1 MCFQI
6 LALFFFVFLASGGR
20 NGVAGTEFAE
30 LIRNVTVPLGREAV
44 LSCVINDLGAF
55 KVGWLRQSDQT
66 IMSYHR
72 KVVTHNP
79 RVTVTHDESRTWN
92 LHIRHVR
99 ESDQGCYMCQIN
111 TDKMKKQ
118 LGCITVQ
125 VPPDVIDEES
135 TSDMTVNEGDNVT
148 LTCRA
153 KGKPEPKI
161 IWRREDGHK
170 IAVLLTVTSPAPP
183 AIKGQNHPTWSS
195 RAAKRQ
201 PANDVTGAATYRKA
215 DDVRMVTHTRSK
227 DVDSYEGEVLRLY
240 RVSRQMMGAYMCIA
254 SNDVPP
260 AVSKRVPL
268 NVKFAPLVKAE
279 TQLLGAPV
287 GSQIVLKCIIES
299 YPPSINIWMKGR
311 HQDHTMLLDGKKYG
325 IEEGRSGY
333 HTTSTLT
340 IRNFQVTDESSYTCI
355 STNPLGNSEA
365 SIRLYEI
372 QQSPA
377 VRSTQ
382 STWTAL
388 KTFSTGVVTPLLI
401 ESINRKNETKQHSTG
416 FQERVTKAPESGDHR
431 ARKASRA
438 SPGVT
443 TWSPLHCNL
452 LAGATVAVVVVLQ
465 LL

>member
-1 MCFQI
+1 MI
-6 LALFFFVFLASGGR
+6 GRLVTVTAVLLLSAAGR
-20 NGVAGTEFAE
+20 NGVVSGADFAE
-30 LIRNVTVPLGREAV
+30 LITNVTVPLGREAV

-125 VPPDVIDEES
+125 VPPDIIDDES

-161 IWRREDGHK
+161 VWRREDNEK
-170 IAVLLTVTSPAPP
+170 MTVLVRSPIMSPKGSWPP
-183 AIKGQNHPTWSS
+183 RTAGGAGP
-195 RAAKRQ
+195 AARYPAL
-201 PANDVTGAATYRKA
+201 PANDVTGSTYRKSP
-215 DDVRMVTHTRSK
+215 DDRIVHTRERFK
-227 DVDSYEGEVLRLY
+227 DVDSYEGQVLRLY
-240 RVSRQMMGAYMCIA
+240 RVSRRMMAAYMCIA

-287 GSQIVLKCIIES
+287 GSQIQLKCIIES

-311 HQDHTMLLDGKKYG
+311 HEDHTMLLDGKKYG
-325 IEEGRSGY
+325 IEEQRTGY
-333 HTTSTLT
+333 HSTSTLT
-340 IRNFQVTDESSYTCI
+340 IRNFDASDESSYTCV

-365 SIRLYEI
+365 SMRLYEI
-372 QQSPA
+372 QHSPTT
-377 VRSTQ
+377 RTTQ
-382 STWTAL
+382 SSRTAL

-401 ESINRKNETKQHSTG
+401 EPINRKSETKQHSSG
-416 FQERVTKAPESGDHR
+416 FQERVTKVPESADQGA
-431 ARKASRA
+431 ARKASTSSA
-438 SPGVT
+438 SSAVSAST
-443 TWSPLHCNL
+443 SL
-452 LAGATVAVVVVLQ
+452 LILLVLLR